1 LRGVKSATRAVT
13 VLYQAF
19 AAKQASIERPSSW
32 PQHGERQAHGSEDY
46 RRQIELVSKSD
57 EDDLNRRPGDSRER
71 RPQSNPNQYCDAAC
85 YTAGKQTCRVCEIAR
100 HMRYGG

>member
-1 LRGVKSATRAVT
+1 VA

-32 PQHGERQAHGSEDY
+32 PQHGERQAHSSEDY
-46 RRQIELVSKSD
+46 RRQIELVSKGDD
-57 EDDLNRRPGDSRER
+57 EDLNRCPGDSRNR
-71 RPQSNPNQYCDAAC
+71 CPQSNPNHYCDAA
-85 YTAGKQTCRVCEIAR
+85 YHAAGKQTCRVCEIAC